1 MASLKTPSDDEL
13 ITLLKK
19 GDQAAYAEIYKRYVI
34 TLVRF
39 AESKLYDMEEAR
51 DLVHDLFTNLW
62 SEKDTLIIKD
72 NLKSYLFAVTRF
84 QIINKIRKNVVREE
98 YAAKLRSIS
107 PAFHSLEEELNARE
121 LDANIRTKLAEL
133 PDKTQYIYQQ
143 SRVEEKTIQEIADDL
158 NLSNQT
164 VKNQVSIALKHLR
177 QSLSSFLFTFF

>member
-1 MASLKTPSDDEL
+1 LASLKALSDDKL
-13 ITLLKK
+13 ITLLKE
-19 GDQAAYAEIYKRYVI
+19 GDHAAYAEIYKRYVI
-34 TLVRF
+34 SLTRF
-39 AESKLYDMEEAR
+39 AESKLYNMEEAR
-51 DLVHDLFTNLW
+51 DLIHDLFVTLW
-62 SEKDTLIIKD
+62 SDKDSLIIKD

-98 YAAKLRSIS
+98 YAAKLRNLS
-107 PAFHSLEEELNARE
+107 PAFHSLDEELDARE

-143 SRVEEKTIQEIADDL
+143 SREEEKTIQEIADDL